1 MLKNGN
7 LEKKL
12 NNVKVLIKNF
22 PSTDLK
28 YHVCIYTLVG
38 SGKYL
43 NCNNFYFTFCVLAM
57 ALSRYGTLILKES
70 HIEIIAHTIPN
81 ILTVCLINCNS
92 DVQWE
97 PSISLLCVGESS
109 ASSQGI
115 HDLLQLISIS
125 RQTAHGERCIFSTAK
140 YKVFHI

>member
-1 MLKNGN
+1 
-7 LEKKL
+7 
-12 NNVKVLIKNF
+12 
-22 PSTDLK
+22 
-28 YHVCIYTLVG
+28 
-38 SGKYL
+38 
-43 NCNNFYFTFCVLAM
+43 M